1 MTPVNPNKKRCAQKI
16 ARLQAPRKDVQAP
29 IAPLPPTSPKCL
41 QSTVLLVLLMAAF
54 RISGS
59 LETLPRF
66 FFFFSDI
73 SPRRARGIQ
82 HQQLIATC
90 PSDQLVTCCSVVVS
104 GVAAIRWIW
113 WLAGLHLLIP
123 GGDLSTC
130 CFQLRWQSLL
140 VV

>member
-1 MTPVNPNKKRCAQKI
+1 M
-16 ARLQAPRKDVQAP
+16 
-29 IAPLPPTSPKCL
+29 
-41 QSTVLLVLLMAAF
+41 LVLGSVYSFILGCHVGYF
-54 RISGS
+54 RSVVRIGLQFPFHVFQIEICILTWCDPPLGGCFIDLFLFNS
-59 LETLPRF
+59 TLKL
-66 FFFFSDI
+66 
-73 SPRRARGIQ
+73 RARGIQ